1 MSNNRIIFLAFLLLT
16 RAGIAPAQVTDTSST
31 ASTFRPRQLYA
42 PAALMT
48 TGILNVS
55 LLEYET
61 SDRLASWRNQHMGSF
76 HTRID
81 DYLQY
86 APIPIAYGLDLFGI
100 PSRNDVWNRSVILVK
115 GELLMLLS
123 VNAIKYTTREQRPDG
138 SNNHSFPSGH
148 TAQAFA
154 AATFLSEE
162 YRQRLPWIPYAA
174 YGVAAATG
182 ALRIANNKHYL
193 GDVLMG
199 AGMGILSMK
208 VAYWTHQY
216 AWGRKRKR
224 PHIRNL
230 AQD

>member
-1 MSNNRIIFLAFLLLT
+1 MHYYRLFLFALFLVRNML
-16 RAGIAPAQVTDTSST
+16 AYGQVADTSAT
-31 ASTFRPRQLYA
+31 VNAFHPRQLYA
-42 PAALMT
+42 PLTLMA
-48 TGILNVS
+48 TGITSVT

-61 SDRLASWRNQHMGSF
+61 SNRLALQRNRHFGSF
-76 HTRID
+76 HTRVD

-174 YGVAAATG
+174 YGMAAATG

-208 VAYWTHQY
+208 VAYWTHRY

-224 PHIRNL
+224 AHIRNL
-230 AQD
+230 AEE

>member
-1 MSNNRIIFLAFLLLT
+1 MHYYRQLFFAFLLARSATACGQAADSLS
-16 RAGIAPAQVTDTSST
+16 PASS
-31 ASTFRPRQLYA
+31 FHPRQLYA
-42 PAALMT
+42 PVALMAIGT
-48 TGILNVS
+48 MSVT

-61 SDRLASWRNQHMGSF
+61 SDRLAIQRNRHIGSF

-86 APIPIAYGLDLFGI
+86 APIPVAYGLDLFGV

-115 GELLMLLS
+115 GELLMMLS
-123 VNAIKYTTREQRPDG
+123 VNAIKYATREQRPDG

-162 YRQRLPWIPYAA
+162 YRRQLPWIPYAA

-208 VAYWTHQY
+208 VAYWTHRY
-216 AWGRKRKR
+216 A
-224 PHIRNL
+224 
-230 AQD
+230 